1 MQPGAVRP
9 VNPRPRVLFLVGP
22 TGVGKTDVALAL
34 AGRLDAEIVSAD
46 SMQVYRRMDI
56 GTAKPTPAQRR
67 QRPHHLLDVVDPDQ
81 VFHAALFRE
90 HALKAME
97 GIRARGRNVLVA
109 GGTGL
114 YVKALSRGL
123 FAGPGADP
131 ELRADLEREF
141 AEHGPERLFE
151 RLGRLDPEAAA
162 RIQPRD
168 RTRVVRALEVVLGT
182 GRPLSQWQREHG
194 FGDRPFDVLGVGMD
208 RPRPELYERI
218 DRRCRRMMAEGL
230 LDEVRGLL
238 DMGYGPGLRS
248 MQGVGYRQAALCLMD
263 RLTPADALSSMQ
275 RATRHL
281 AKRQLTWF
289 RADRSLHWLHPD
301 RVDDIG
307 ELCSAFLRGSGVD
320 GPGL

>member
-1 MQPGAVRP
+1 M
-9 VNPRPRVLFLVGP
+9 NPKPRILLLVGP
-22 TGVGKTDVALAL
+22 TGVGKTDAALAL
-34 AGRLDAEIVSAD
+34 ADRLRAEIVSAD
-46 SMQVYRRMDI
+46 SMQVYRYMDI

-81 VFHAALFRE
+81 EFHAALFRE
-90 HALKAME
+90 HALRAME

-109 GGTGL
+109 GGAGL
-114 YVKALSRGL
+114 YVKALCRGL
-123 FAGPGADP
+123 FPGPGADP
-131 ELRADLEREF
+131 GLRADLEREF
-141 AEHGPERLFE
+141 AERGPERLFE

-162 RIQPRD
+162 RIHCRD

-182 GRPLSQWQREHG
+182 GRPLSRWQREHG
-194 FGDRPFDVLGVGMD
+194 FGDRPFDVLGVGLE
-208 RPRPELYERI
+208 RPRAELYERI

-238 DMGYGPGLRS
+238 DMGYAPGLRS
-248 MQGVGYRQAALCLMD
+248 MQSVGYRQAALCVTD
-263 RLTPADALSSMQ
+263 RLNAADALSSMQ
-275 RATRHL
+275 RATRRL

-307 ELCSAFLRGSGVD
+307 ELCSAFLDGSVVD
-320 GPGL
+320 GTGL